1 MTTIPGHNQVLQ
13 NSGAAQEASQQA
25 HSPKPSPEQAAG
37 IQQTQEV
44 LQRSVVQGSEESERL
59 KNERREQRT
68 RTNLEKKK
76 KNAKRKHDDL
86 DPDAPGRLLD
96 TII

>member
-13 NSGAAQEASQQA
+13 HSGAAQEASQQA

-37 IQQTQEV
+37 LQQSQEI
-44 LQRSVVQGSEESERL
+44 LRKTTVQGSEETETL
-59 KNERREQRT
+59 
-68 RTNLEKKK
+68 KKK
-76 KNAKRKHDDL
+76 KREQGTRAGQKKRNPKREQDPDL

>member
-13 NSGAAQEASQQA
+13 HSGAAQEASQQA

-37 IQQTQEV
+37 AQQAQEV
-44 LQRSVVQGSEESERL
+44 LQRSTVQGSEEAEKL
-59 KNERREQRT
+59 
-68 RTNLEKKK
+68 KKK
-76 KNAKRKHDDL
+76 REEKREREAKAKKNPKRERDDL
-86 DPDAPGRLLD
+86 DPDAPGSLLD